1 MVILCGLHGG
11 VTVVFMVVLC
21 GFQGDFMV
29 VYVDFMMIECWLCGF
44 NGLW

>member
-11 VTVVFMVVLC
+11 VTVVLC

-29 VYVDFMMIECWLCGF
+29 VYVGFMMIECWLCGF

>member
-1 MVILCGLHGG
+1 MWIAWWCYRG
-11 VTVVFMVVLC
+11 FMVVLC

-29 VYVDFMMIECWLCGF
+29 VYVGFMMIECWLCGF